1 VTAWGMR
8 RELVELCGGRH
19 DGHQYRVEDLPE
31 RVEMPEPIAPS
42 DGARLYGKVT
52 WHNGPPP
59 ALVYRR
65 TDVVREADGA
75 WLYVLDGVQWR
86 GFEVKPGD

>member
-19 DGHQYRVEDLPE
+19 DGHQYRVEDLPD
-31 RVEMPEPIAPS
+31 VVGMADAVPPGVSIA
-42 DGARLYGKVT
+42 DAWTL
-52 WHNGPPP
+52 
-59 ALVYRR
+59 AYRR

-75 WLYVLDGVQWR
+75 WLYVLDGIPWR
-86 GFEVKPGD
+86 GFEAKPTE